1 MAVVDATVVCF
12 VVVDGA
18 AVVDG
23 SAVVDAAVLCFV
35 VVDVAVVSFAV
46 VDTSVVTSVGRDPA
60 LHKLELQQ
68 SCTQDVKLPS

>member
-12 VVVDGA
+12 VVDGA
-18 AVVDG
+18 VVVDG
-23 SAVVDAAVLCFV
+23 SAVVDAAVLCFA

-46 VDTSVVTSVGRDPA
+46 VDASVVTSVGRDPA